1 MFSILP
7 FLLAL
12 GIFFAPKAVC
22 LTLGPNSK
30 LCAVTAASTITN
42 SGFTVLTGCLCL
54 SPGSADTG
62 FPPGTASC
70 FEVGSS
76 VAIGSE
82 AEAATTFGDC
92 AALDFTTELTGV
104 PLTGLTLGPGVYKFA
119 TAAALAGNVTLDA
132 AGDPNV
138 QFIFQVGTALG
149 TGVGSRVL
157 LVNGAKACN
166 VFWCV
171 GSSATIST
179 ANEFNGVVI
188 AYAGITVGTSTT
200 EVGGFYALNAAV
212 TLLTNAIV
220 KSGDC

>member
-1 MFSILP
+1 MSPILP

-12 GIFFAPKAVC
+12 GLSFAPKTIG

-42 SGFTVLTGCLCL
+42 SGFTALTGCLCL
-54 SPGSADTG
+54 SPGSSYTG

-70 FEVGSS
+70 FEVGST

-92 AALDFTTELTGV
+92 AALNFTQDLSGV
-104 PLTGLTLGPGVYKFA
+104 PLAGLTLGPGVYKFST
-119 TAAALAGNVTLDA
+119 TASLAGNVTLDA
-132 AGDPNV
+132 AGDPDS
-138 QFIFQVGTALG
+138 QFIFQIGTAYL

-157 LVNGAKACN
+157 LINGAKACN
-166 VFWCV
+166 VYWCV
-171 GSSATIST
+171 GSSATIT
-179 ANEFNGVVI
+179 AMNVFNGIVI

-212 TLLTNAIV
+212 TLLTNEI
-220 KSGDC
+220 SNDGEC

>member
-1 MFSILP
+1 MSPILP

-12 GIFFAPKAVC
+12 GLFFAAKTIG

-54 SPGSADTG
+54 SPGSAHTG

-70 FEVGSS
+70 FEVGSPL
-76 VAIGSE
+76 AIGSE

-92 AALDFTTELTGV
+92 AALTFTQELSGV
-104 PLTGLTLGPGVYKFA
+104 PLGGLTLGPGVYKFA
-119 TAAALAGNVTLDA
+119 TAAALNGNVILDA

-149 TGVGSRVL
+149 TGVSSKVL
-157 LVNGAKACN
+157 LINGAKACN
-166 VFWCV
+166 VYWCV
-171 GSSATIST
+171 GSSATIAAT
-179 ANEFNGVVI
+179 TEFKGVVI
-188 AYAGITVGTSTT
+188 AYAGITVGTSATD
-200 EVGGFYALNAAV
+200 VGGLYALNAAI
-212 TLLTNAIV
+212 TLLTNAVV
-220 KSGDC
+220 KSGEC

>member
-1 MFSILP
+1 MPLTTH
-7 FLLAL
+7 FLFTL
-12 GIFFAPKAVC
+12 GLFFAPMAIG
-22 LTLGPNSK
+22 LTLGPSSK

-54 SPGSADTG
+54 SPGSAHTG

-82 AEAATTFGDC
+82 AEAAKTFGDC
-92 AALDFTTELTGV
+92 AALTFTSDLSGV
-104 PLTGLTLGPGVYKFA
+104 PLGGLTLGPGVYKFS

-132 AGDPNV
+132 AGDPDV

-149 TGVGSRVL
+149 TSVSSKVL
-157 LVNGAKACN
+157 LINGAKACN

-171 GSSATIST
+171 GSSATIAAT
-179 ANEFNGVVI
+179 NEFNGVII
-188 AYAGITVGTSTT
+188 AYAGITVGTSSTD
-200 EVGGFYALNAAV
+200 VGGFYALNAAV

-220 KSGDC
+220 KSGEC

>member
-1 MFSILP
+1 MSLILP

-12 GIFFAPKAVC
+12 GLSLAPITLG
-22 LTLGPNSK
+22 LTLGPNSQ

-42 SGFTVLTGCLCL
+42 SGFTALTGCLCL
-54 SPGSADTG
+54 SPGSSYTG

-92 AALDFTTELTGV
+92 AALTFTQDLSGV
-104 PLTGLTLGPGVYKFA
+104 PLGGLTLGTGVYKF
-119 TAAALAGNVTLDA
+119 TTTAALAGNVTLDA
-132 AGDPNV
+132 AGDTNA
-138 QFIFQVGTALG
+138 QFIFQIGTAFI
-149 TGVGSRVL
+149 TSVSSRVL
-157 LVNGAKACN
+157 LINGAKACN
-166 VFWCV
+166 VYWCV
-171 GSSATIST
+171 GSSATIAAT
-179 ANEFNGVVI
+179 NEFNGAVI
-188 AYAGITVGTSTT
+188 AYSGISVGTSTT

-220 KSGDC
+220 NSGEC

>member
-1 MFSILP
+1 MSPILP

-12 GIFFAPKAVC
+12 GLSFAPKTIGLA
-22 LTLGPNSK
+22 LGPNSK

-54 SPGSADTG
+54 SPGSSYTG
-62 FPPGTASC
+62 FPPGTSSC

-76 VAIGSE
+76 LAIGSE

-92 AALDFTTELTGV
+92 AALDFTQDLSGV
-104 PLTGLTLGPGVYKFA
+104 PLAGLTLGPGVYRYA
-119 TAAALAGNVTLDA
+119 TTAALAGNITLDA
-132 AGDPNV
+132 AGDPDS
-138 QFIFQVGTALG
+138 QFIFQIGTALL

-157 LVNGAKACN
+157 LINDAKACN
-166 VFWCV
+166 VYWCV
-171 GSSATIST
+171 GSSATISAT
-179 ANEFNGVVI
+179 NEFNGVVI

-212 TLLTNAIV
+212 TLLTNEIV
-220 KSGDC
+220 KSGEC